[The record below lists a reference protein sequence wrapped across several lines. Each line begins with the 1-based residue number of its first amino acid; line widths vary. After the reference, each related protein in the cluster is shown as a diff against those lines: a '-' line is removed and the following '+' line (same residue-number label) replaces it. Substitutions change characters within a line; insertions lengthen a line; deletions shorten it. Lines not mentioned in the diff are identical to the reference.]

1 MSKSIS
7 RLPLFPRRQ
16 DFDSEADY
24 YHAKE
29 HWDELMI
36 EAEDR
41 AMEEYYQKKYGK

>member
-1 MSKSIS
+1 MKSIS
-7 RLPLFPRRQ
+7 RLPLFPNRS

-24 YHAKE
+24 RYAVQ

-41 AMEEYYQKKYGK
+41 AMEEYYEKKYGK